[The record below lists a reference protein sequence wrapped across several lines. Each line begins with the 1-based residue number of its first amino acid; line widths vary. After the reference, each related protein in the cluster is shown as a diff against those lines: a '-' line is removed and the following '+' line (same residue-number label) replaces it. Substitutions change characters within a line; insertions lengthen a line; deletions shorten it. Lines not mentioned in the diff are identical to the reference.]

1 MCSTPVIGVNA
12 TAVAEVDWTYWY
24 VDVLE
29 PGEYGLLIR
38 CGPSWVWSGN
48 GDDQDG
54 AGGIG
59 TSEWPN
65 YDIQKKWLS
74 LMRNGRCGGAK
85 DAHGLYNGGW
95 WLDRS
100 SVGRF
105 PKIGYDTGGTFYYK
119 AGDEGAYDLFK
130 LLPRDKFQQIEYVQT
145 MMVLLQK
152 TKDAFTQIVQ
162 EFSAGDLQSLFE
174 QTLHWF
180 ESTLSKQKTRLKM
193 LYQDAGGKSLDL
205 FVVSFQKQN
214 VQDGEGHEDYPQ
226 VGEGQKIQLLKFQEK
241 STKSI
246 TVAHPRRRVTCK
258 KPSALEM
265 T

>member
-1 MCSTPVIGVNA
+1 
-12 TAVAEVDWTYWY
+12 
-24 VDVLE
+24 
-29 PGEYGLLIR
+29 
-38 CGPSWVWSGN
+38 
-48 GDDQDG
+48 
-54 AGGIG
+54 
-59 TSEWPN
+59 
-65 YDIQKKWLS
+65 
-74 LMRNGRCGGAK
+74 
-85 DAHGLYNGGW
+85 
-95 WLDRS
+95 
-100 SVGRF
+100 
-105 PKIGYDTGGTFYYK
+105 
-119 AGDEGAYDLFK
+119 
-130 LLPRDKFQQIEYVQT
+130 

-162 EFSAGDLQSLFE
+162 EFSAGDLQSLFK

-193 LYQDAGGKSLDL
+193 LYQDASGTSLDL

-258 KPSALEM
+258 KA
-265 T
+265 